1 MSRAPKPI
9 DPTVSARHRF
19 GFTLRELR
27 GRAGHSLQGF
37 ARRLGRSTSYLSA
50 VELAQVRCTKA
61 FAADC
66 ERLLGARGRLLPLW
80 ELADRDWTQLTGKRG
95 QHRSPAS
102 AGARAVTVAGE
113 PAGSGRAVV
122 TVEELRAIIADATMQ
137 AVQACL
143 SGLGHGGAIGLHPNP
158 NGHARTF

>member
-27 GRAGHSLQGF
+27 GRAGHSLQDF

-50 VELAQVRCTKA
+50 VELAQVRCTRE

-66 ERLLGARGRLLPLW
+66 DLLLGANGRLLGLW
-80 ELADRDWTQLTGKRG
+80 AAADRDWTQRTGKRG

-113 PAGSGRAVV
+113 PAGSGRVVV
-122 TVEELRAIIADATMQ
+122 TVEELRAIITDATMR

-143 SGLGHGGAIGLHPNP
+143 SGLGNGGVIQLPPNP
-158 NGHARTF
+158 NGHARTS